1 MQQLDEQQSS
11 WDSCQTVYSAAKG
24 KIRESSLVLVWSS
37 RSSSNEG
44 RSREEGRFHID
55 EIIR

>member
-11 WDSCQTVYSAAKG
+11 WDRGQTVVLLQNG
-24 KIRESSLVLVWSS
+24 KIRESSLVLVWGS
-37 RSSSNEG
+37 RSSSNKG